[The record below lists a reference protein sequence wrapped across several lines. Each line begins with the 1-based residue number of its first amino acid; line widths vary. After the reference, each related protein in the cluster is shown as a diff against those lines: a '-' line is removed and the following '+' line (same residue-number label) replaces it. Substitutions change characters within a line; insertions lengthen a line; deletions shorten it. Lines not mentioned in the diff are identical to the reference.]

1 MTVGDGDDTMTTM
14 TAHAATDVDGD
25 RDRRS
30 RRRAIFQDGDTKA
43 RVTHALSG
51 ERWANV
57 ITTTATMT
65 TKYRELLTPPTNLRF
80 ACARWTATPRA
91 PVVAMRSLL
100 HTGAHSYARRKST
113 RKTNRENI
121 YVGTVSLSLIARGGT
136 SLSIYLS
143 LFRRD
148 VSDDATGA
156 RDRRARAR
164 EREGMCVRLSE

>member
-1 MTVGDGDDTMTTM
+1 MTTM

-30 RRRAIFQDGDTKA
+30 RRRAIFRDGDTKA

-65 TKYRELLTPPTNLRF
+65 KYRELLTPPTNLRF
-80 ACARWTATPRA
+80 VCARWTATPRA

-100 HTGAHSYARRKST
+100 HTGGHSYARRKST
-113 RKTNRENI
+113 RKTSRENI

-143 LFRRD
+143 ISLSPRRL
-148 VSDDATGA
+148 
-156 RDRRARAR
+156 RRCGRRERQKESESER
-164 EREGMCVRLSE
+164 ERERVCV